1 MICIRGKHLCDVNV
15 SLMQVQIHTNLE
27 KKIPSR
33 LMNRWTKNEV
43 IFYVNKGACSRT
55 SALWNQVSSCLK
67 REKTTF
73 PWCQWVVKPVN
84 SDDVM
89 DSKEDCGTENVLFME
104 LFKQKQR

>member
-1 MICIRGKHLCDVNV
+1 
-15 SLMQVQIHTNLE
+15 MQVQIHTNLE